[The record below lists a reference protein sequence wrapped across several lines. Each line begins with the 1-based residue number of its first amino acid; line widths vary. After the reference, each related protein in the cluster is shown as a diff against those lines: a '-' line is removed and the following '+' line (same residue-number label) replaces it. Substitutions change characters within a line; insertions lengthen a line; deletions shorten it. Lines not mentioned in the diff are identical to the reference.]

1 MGQISTFYP
10 NPGPSQAEKFCKEE
24 IRMRNLKRAL
34 SLTLASVMLLGMMVV
49 GTSAAAGY
57 SDVDENDNVEAIEVL
72 QTIEVMVG
80 DDRGFGP
87 DRPVTRNEMAV
98 VMGKL
103 LNLDYNYYASA
114 CPFTDVAE
122 WAKGWVGA
130 CAANG
135 IVSGRGDG
143 IYDGEA
149 TVTAVEAA
157 SMMMR
162 ALGYFQYTEDY
173 DDGFVLATVRQGSD
187 IGIFNGVGSDGNT
200 PMTRNQVAQMALNAL
215 RSNMVIF
222 TGTPGIDVNGVKINY
237 RAEYT
242 PRTGTDAKYDSIE
255 GLVTTIGGDNSQFY
269 IQLGEQ
275 LYDGDLRLEGSK
287 DVFGRPARYW
297 EYDGQEIGT
306 YAKKE
311 LLRKE
316 YTTKV
321 TGRDLYDQLG
331 STLINGRGWTL
342 DVAIDGN
349 DTDNTLLFDETAIT
363 RTNKDGVGGTEKG
376 VLTQVYV
383 DNTAKR
389 AYVVII
395 NTYLAIAS
403 EDYDSKN
410 GEVDLDVYH
419 LDNTGTTKN
428 PEYIKADVNGI
439 SVTVED
445 EDIDVSDVVDG
456 DMFLVTVADGKIQS
470 MAAPEVLAD
479 SEISSFKRD
488 SDVVSEGK
496 TYEYADTAKYD
507 VEVLEEYAQ
516 TNLKDTTYNII
527 LDQYGYL
534 IGLEQNE
541 EADQYV
547 FLTGMNGNT
556 SDLATKNADANVIF
570 LDGSMKTVT
579 VNVDKSK
586 FLAGTESGPQMN
598 TWCTYSVDSKDV
610 YTLKEVATTEPR
622 DGWKVAQKAQNV
634 ENTDEVKIDKKNVSL
649 KAVSGNAYGN
659 DDTVY
664 LNVETKAIK
673 AATPVTANTTNYWH
687 MIINDVDSRVVGARN
702 ASLTVTNQ
710 TAANGDNGS
719 TKEKAKTITEEI
731 YTLYKENGYII
742 AAVTV
747 EAEDDGLNKVFA
759 YIHSDDVKRESYDK
773 ANDEWTWVRE
783 AIVDGKITDLKEV
796 GGGTDL
802 SVLEEDLDQGS
813 WYELKLDAD
822 GNVTSATEQTF
833 AAFNDSTNPDR
844 IDNVDD
850 VDDAVN
856 AKDTV
861 IMQVSGMVEGT
872 NKLTY
877 KNGTLYTE
885 KDDTEGFSVS
895 PDVKTVLCLS
905 DGEGNLYDDCD
916 DRYTGRK
923 GLEDA
928 IKNLDSNFT
937 GELNVVF
944 DKGDAVVII
953 LVDGTGSSGGNGPS
967 GDSDMSKKVVAFLN
981 DDETQVTFVSAGGSA
996 TTNEKIAAVKA
1007 KAAEVFGVPESE
1019 ITVKRA
1025 TGKTWTITTESGDSA
1040 EWAEQTDVEQAGIP
1054 NDKNVW
1060 DQIAEEMEGE
1070 SDEDTLR
1077 KLGEL
1082 KALAESGV
1090 MSSDAVVTPTST
1102 TAATI
1107 TGIDWRRGLD
1117 VQVDGYGKAFDQTLL
1132 EMYGTQDPEGQDADA
1147 RAKVSAATHWAV
1159 VPVTSGDN
1167 TTIYLYIYSGGK
1179 VYTVSRTEAG
1189 VVSVGDK
1196 STGHTI
1202 SSIAYTIT
1210 PPKA

>member
-1 MGQISTFYP
+1 M
-10 NPGPSQAEKFCKEE
+10 
-24 IRMRNLKRAL
+24 
-34 SLTLASVMLLGMMVV
+34 
-49 GTSAAAGY
+49 
-57 SDVDENDNVEAIEVL
+57 
-72 QTIEVMVG
+72 
-80 DDRGFGP
+80 
-87 DRPVTRNEMAV
+87 
-98 VMGKL
+98 
-103 LNLDYNYYASA
+103 
-114 CPFTDVAE
+114 
-122 WAKGWVGA
+122 
-130 CAANG
+130 
-135 IVSGRGDG
+135 
-143 IYDGEA
+143 
-149 TVTAVEAA
+149 
-157 SMMMR
+157 
-162 ALGYFQYTEDY
+162 
-173 DDGFVLATVRQGSD
+173 
-187 IGIFNGVGSDGNT
+187 
-200 PMTRNQVAQMALNAL
+200 
-215 RSNMVIF
+215 
-222 TGTPGIDVNGVKINY
+222 
-237 RAEYT
+237 
-242 PRTGTDAKYDSIE
+242 
-255 GLVTTIGGDNSQFY
+255 
-269 IQLGEQ
+269 
-275 LYDGDLRLEGSK
+275 
-287 DVFGRPARYW
+287 
-297 EYDGQEIGT
+297 
-306 YAKKE
+306 
-311 LLRKE
+311 
-316 YTTKV
+316 

-342 DVAIDGN
+342 DVAIDGD
-349 DTDNTLLFDETAIT
+349 DTDNTLLFDETSIT
-363 RTNKDGVGGTEKG
+363 RTNKDSVGGTEKG

-586 FLAGTESGPQMN
+586 FLADTESGPQMN

-610 YTLKEVATTEPR
+610 YTLKEVVADEPS
-622 DGWKVAQKAQNV
+622 GWKVAQNAQDVTGSN
-634 ENTDEVKIDKKNVSL
+634 EVKIDKKNVSL

-673 AATPVTANTTNYWH
+673 AATAADSDKPWTV
-687 MIINDVDSRVVGARN
+687 IINDVDSRVVGARN

-710 TAANGDNGS
+710 FTASSTGTADGS
-719 TKEKAKTITEEI
+719 DKDQPLGIEKEI

-953 LVDGTGSSGGNGPS
+953 LVDGTDAADNDDDDIDDGTVQPQGEVSIGGDFVKTPPADQLTGDSNTGNSNQTVIKGWNDGAYVLPNEINKNTVLDGDVNGDLNENIIFKWQSTADSCKANLVIKDKDGNVVYREQFVKAS
-967 GDSDMSKKVVAFLN
+967 GDTATGAGHFFVVR
-981 DDETQVTFVSAGGSA
+981 VTYREDSGEEWYA
-996 TTNEKIAAVKA
+996 TTNSTGFGPLTKGPLAV
-1007 KAAEVFGVPESE
+1007 GDYTWE
-1019 ITVKRA
+1019 ITG
-1025 TGKTWTITTESGDSA
+1025 T
-1040 EWAEQTDVEQAGIP
+1040 
-1054 NDKNVW
+1054 NV
-1060 DQIAEEMEGE
+1060 
-1070 SDEDTLR
+1070 L
-1077 KLGEL
+1077 
-1082 KALAESGV
+1082 
-1090 MSSDAVVTPTST
+1090 P
-1102 TAATI
+1102 
-1107 TGIDWRRGLD
+1107 
-1117 VQVDGYGKAFDQTLL
+1117 VDGAF
-1132 EMYGTQDPEGQDADA
+1132 
-1147 RAKVSAATHWAV
+1147 
-1159 VPVTSGDN
+1159 
-1167 TTIYLYIYSGGK
+1167 
-1179 VYTVSRTEAG
+1179 
-1189 VVSVGDK
+1189 
-1196 STGHTI
+1196 TI
-1202 SSIAYTIT
+1202 S
-1210 PPKA
+1210 K

>member
-1 MGQISTFYP
+1 
-10 NPGPSQAEKFCKEE
+10 
-24 IRMRNLKRAL
+24 MRNLKRAL
-34 SLTLASVMLLGMMVV
+34 SLTLASVMLLGMMVI

-57 SDVDENDNVEAIEVL
+57 DDVKENDNVEAIEVL
-72 QTIEVMVG
+72 QAVEVMVG

-610 YTLKEVATTEPR
+610 YTLKEVATTEP
-622 DGWKVAQKAQNV
+622 DGWKVAQNAQDVTGSN
-634 ENTDEVKIDKKNVSL
+634 EVKIDKKNVSL

-673 AATPVTANTTNYWH
+673 AATAADSDKPWTV
-687 MIINDVDSRVVGARN
+687 IINDVDSRVVGARN

-710 TAANGDNGS
+710 FTASSTGTADGS
-719 TKEKAKTITEEI
+719 DKDQPLGIEKEI

-877 KNGTLYTE
+877 KNGTLYTK
-885 KDDTEGFSVS
+885 KDNTEGFSVS

-953 LVDGTGSSGGNGPS
+953 LVDGTDAADNDDDDIDDGTVQPQGEVSIGGDFVKTPTADQLTGDSSTSNSNQTVIKDWNDGAYVLPNEINKNTVLDGDVNGDLNENIIFKWQSTADSCKANLVIKDKDGNVVYREQFVKAS
-967 GDSDMSKKVVAFLN
+967 GD
-981 DDETQVTFVSAGGSA
+981 TAGGAGHFFVVRVTYREDSGEEWYA
-996 TTNEKIAAVKA
+996 TTNSTGFGPLTKGPLAV
-1007 KAAEVFGVPESE
+1007 GDYTWE
-1019 ITVKRA
+1019 ITG
-1025 TGKTWTITTESGDSA
+1025 T
-1040 EWAEQTDVEQAGIP
+1040 
-1054 NDKNVW
+1054 NV
-1060 DQIAEEMEGE
+1060 
-1070 SDEDTLR
+1070 L
-1077 KLGEL
+1077 
-1082 KALAESGV
+1082 
-1090 MSSDAVVTPTST
+1090 P
-1102 TAATI
+1102 
-1107 TGIDWRRGLD
+1107 
-1117 VQVDGYGKAFDQTLL
+1117 VDGAF
-1132 EMYGTQDPEGQDADA
+1132 
-1147 RAKVSAATHWAV
+1147 
-1159 VPVTSGDN
+1159 
-1167 TTIYLYIYSGGK
+1167 
-1179 VYTVSRTEAG
+1179 
-1189 VVSVGDK
+1189 
-1196 STGHTI
+1196 TI
-1202 SSIAYTIT
+1202 SE
-1210 PPKA
+1210 

>member
-419 LDNTGTTKN
+419 LNNTGTTKN

-586 FLAGTESGPQMN
+586 FLADTESGPQMN

-610 YTLKEVATTEPR
+610 YTLKEVVADEPS
-622 DGWKVAQKAQNV
+622 GWKVAQNAQDV
-634 ENTDEVKIDKKNVSL
+634 TGSDEVKIDKKNVSL

-673 AATPVTANTTNYWH
+673 AATAADSDKPWTV
-687 MIINDVDSRVVGARN
+687 IINDVDSRVVGARN

-710 TAANGDNGS
+710 FTASSTGTADGS
-719 TKEKAKTITEEI
+719 DKDQPLGIEKEI

-877 KNGTLYTE
+877 KNGTLYT
-885 KDDTEGFSVS
+885 KKNNTEGFSVS

-953 LVDGTGSSGGNGPS
+953 LVDGTDAADNDDDDIDDGTVQPQGEVSIGGDFVKTPTADQLTGDSNTGNSNQTVIKGWNDGAYVLPNEINKNTVLDGDVNGDLNENIIFKWQSTADSCKANLVIKDKDGNVVYREQFVKAS
-967 GDSDMSKKVVAFLN
+967 GDTATGAGHFFVVR
-981 DDETQVTFVSAGGSA
+981 VTYREDSGEEWYA
-996 TTNEKIAAVKA
+996 TTNSTGFGPLTKGPLAV
-1007 KAAEVFGVPESE
+1007 GDYTWE
-1019 ITVKRA
+1019 ITG
-1025 TGKTWTITTESGDSA
+1025 T
-1040 EWAEQTDVEQAGIP
+1040 
-1054 NDKNVW
+1054 NV
-1060 DQIAEEMEGE
+1060 
-1070 SDEDTLR
+1070 L
-1077 KLGEL
+1077 
-1082 KALAESGV
+1082 
-1090 MSSDAVVTPTST
+1090 P
-1102 TAATI
+1102 
-1107 TGIDWRRGLD
+1107 
-1117 VQVDGYGKAFDQTLL
+1117 VDGAF
-1132 EMYGTQDPEGQDADA
+1132 
-1147 RAKVSAATHWAV
+1147 
-1159 VPVTSGDN
+1159 
-1167 TTIYLYIYSGGK
+1167 
-1179 VYTVSRTEAG
+1179 
-1189 VVSVGDK
+1189 
-1196 STGHTI
+1196 TI
-1202 SSIAYTIT
+1202 S
-1210 PPKA
+1210 K